1 MGMEFLAGR
10 AGLAKTRAA
19 ALRRSRKPTK
29 LAAKEIG
36 RPGEPMGNSDFDVVV
51 VGCGIAGLSAA
62 ASALEAGA
70 RVAILERAP
79 KEERGGQTRYTEALL
94 RMKSEAEVSDDFE
107 AHFARNAGHYL
118 DPALVA
124 ETARDR
130 DNWPAIVKT
139 LGFTD
144 PELIATF
151 AQAVPGTVAWLK
163 GFGVKFDFLPTYFIT
178 ACQPR
183 LAPIGGGLALI
194 EALAAWCESNGGR
207 FFYETTARAL
217 IQDEEANVIGVRAV
231 GPGHRPTHVRA
242 PAVVLACG
250 GFEGN
255 PEMLTHYLG
264 PRARYIRPVARGG
277 YYNKG
282 EGIRM
287 ALAAGAAP
295 CGDYGS
301 FHAEPLDPRSGRPEP
316 VVMVFNYGIL
326 VNRTAARFVDEAPAT
341 VDATYEAITRVIF
354 EQPEGIAWCIL
365 DASIDD
371 VPNWKRSVRSDQPPV
386 RAGTLAELAAM
397 LGLDAAALAATVEA
411 YNAACPAGTF
421 KPLEPD
427 GLATRPGYAPRK
439 SNWARPL
446 GKPPFLAYPI
456 ICGNCFTFGG
466 LKVDPRARVINADG
480 EVISGL
486 YAAGETIG
494 LYYGTYPGATSVL
507 RGAVFG
513 RIAGRDAAQSARKR
527 P

>member
-1 MGMEFLAGR
+1 VSGDA
-10 AGLAKTRAA
+10 T
-19 ALRRSRKPTK
+19 S
-29 LAAKEIG
+29 
-36 RPGEPMGNSDFDVVV
+36 FDVVV

-62 ASALEAGA
+62 ATALQAGA
-70 RVAILERAP
+70 KVAIVERAP

-118 DPALVA
+118 DPELIA
-124 ETARDR
+124 ETARDW
-130 DNWPAIVKT
+130 DNWPGIVKT

-144 PELIATF
+144 PDVIATF
-151 AQAVPGTVAWLK
+151 AQAVPPTVAWLK

-183 LAPIGGGLALI
+183 MAPIGGGLALV
-194 EALAAWCESNGGR
+194 EALAGWCENNGGH
-207 FFYETTARAL
+207 FFYQTTARGL
-217 IQDEEANVIGVRAV
+217 IQDDGGAVVGLRCVGDGHKALELRA
-231 GPGHRPTHVRA
+231 RS
-242 PAVVLACG
+242 VVLASG

-301 FHAEPLDPRSGRPEP
+301 FHAEPLDPRSGATEP
-316 VVMVFNYGIL
+316 VVLVFNYGIL
-326 VNRTAARFVDEAPAT
+326 VDKYGRRFIDEAPAT

-354 EQPEGIAWCIL
+354 EQPDGIAFCIL
-365 DASIDD
+365 DSAIDD

-386 RAGTLAELAAM
+386 KAATLAELAGK
-397 LGLDAAALAATVEA
+397 LGIDAGELAATVEA

-421 KPLEPD
+421 KPLELD
-427 GLATRPGYAPRK
+427 GLATKAGMAPKK
-439 SNWARPL
+439 SNWARPIA
-446 GKPPFLAYPI
+446 KPPFLAFPI

-466 LKVDPRARVINADG
+466 LKVDARARVINADG
-480 EVISGL
+480 AAIPGL

-513 RIAGRDAAQSARKR
+513 RIAGKDAAAARSR
-527 P
+527 A